1 MVSSDEFSFEADSMR
16 SLSHFQTFSSS
27 PSIESSVEVD
37 SMPILSDKQI
47 DPLSPSSFQDGLD
60 LLDMEEELLGP
71 SFEVIPS
78 LSVCGNIH
86 QAQYFPFWDEV
97 LKCGPWH
104 KKILKEGLRL
114 DFIDGILP
122 EPYEEKKNRSARLEP
137 AFVCDSLDSMSSS
150 NVLERLTEKPVCVN
164 PLFVASRELTPESR
178 KLRLCWDGS
187 RYINP
192 RLKKLSVKLT
202 HFTKASDLLYQGD
215 YQVSLDLKSFYYHLM
230 IFPAHRTYLGIAA
243 DLPDGSRQYYHYN
256 VLPFGLGPAAAIM
269 TRLVKP
275 IISYLASLGIRV
287 SIFLDD
293 SKINAATRALA
304 WKHYQITKDV
314 FQKAGFVIS
323 AEKSDDFS
331 DVSQQKMYLGFI
343 MCSVSMT
350 AKASDAKLSSVFS
363 FVRSFL
369 TSNKIAV
376 KDLAK
381 IAGRIASLRPALGYF
396 VLLVCRSAY
405 ASIARHVDSFG
416 WSGYTTLSA
425 ETKQELEL
433 FLQHAESLNG
443 YPLLQD
449 YRQQSL
455 QSFISSSSSYAGDAS
470 AIGACAYSLQTPSK
484 YFFQDLFSDHERTLS
499 SGHRELLTLKKAIL
513 SDVVPSS
520 TSAVW
525 YTDSKN
531 LVSFWEKG
539 TSKPDIQADV
549 IETLLYCKSHN
560 IELRVLHLPRE
571 DPRIEAADVG
581 SRYFDMDDWGIDQ
594 ASFSVLQFRFS
605 PSGFTLD
612 PFATPTNARLS
623 RFFSKYAYPGSS
635 ATDAFSVSWEG
646 ECIFACPP
654 IGKLISTWKKITIT
668 KNVSGV
674 IVFPVWKSALFWP
687 VFFHDGVHASWPAF
701 AVESF
706 DPYIVL
712 GQFYSGVMNGRNNY
726 LFCSIFF
733 DTSKTFSVSDDKL
746 CFK

>member
-1 MVSSDEFSFEADSMR
+1 MAN
-16 SLSHFQTFSSS
+16 LSKEQTA
-27 PSIESSVEVD
+27 
-37 SMPILSDKQI
+37 
-47 DPLSPSSFQDGLD
+47 PLSPSCFEYGSLD
-60 LLDMEEELLGP
+60 IMDLEEELLGP

-86 QAQYFPFWDEV
+86 QARYFPFWEDV

-114 DFIDGILP
+114 DFIDGVLP
-122 EPYEEKKNRSARLEP
+122 DTYEEKNNQSARLEP
-137 AFVCDSLDSMSSS
+137 AFVHDTLHSMSSS
-150 NVLERLTEKPVCVN
+150 NVLERLFEKPVCVN
-164 PLFVASRELTPESR
+164 PLTVASRELSPGSH

-243 DLPDGSRQYYHYN
+243 DMPDGSRQYYHYN

-314 FQKAGFVIS
+314 FLKAGFVIS

-343 MCSVSMT
+343 MCSITMT
-350 AKASDAKLSSVFS
+350 AKASDDKLSSVFS
-363 FVRSFL
+363 LVRSFL
-369 TSNKIAV
+369 SSSRIAV

-381 IAGRIASLRPALGYF
+381 IAGRIASLRPALGFF
-396 VLLVCRSAY
+396 VLLTSRSAY
-405 ASIARHVDSFG
+405 ASIARHVETFG
-416 WSGYTTLSA
+416 WSGFTTLSSD
-425 ETKQELEL
+425 TKLMLQL
-433 FLQHAESLNG
+433 FLDHAESLNG

-470 AIGACAYSLQTPSK
+470 AVGACAYSLQTPSK
-484 YFFQDLFSDHERTLS
+484 YFFQDRFSDHEMTLS

-513 SDVVPSS
+513 SDIVPPS
-520 TSAVW
+520 TAVVW
-525 YTDSKN
+525 YTDSQN

-539 TSKPDIQADV
+539 SSKPAIQTDI
-549 IETLLYCKSHN
+549 IETLLFCKNLN

-594 ASFSVLQFRFS
+594 ASFSILQFRFS

-612 PFATPTNARLS
+612 PFATPSNNRLS
-623 RFFSKYAYPGSS
+623 RFFSKYAYPGSL
-635 ATDAFSVSWEG
+635 ATDAFSVSWEN

-668 KNVSGV
+668 
-674 IVFPVWKSALFWP
+674 
-687 VFFHDGVHASWPAF
+687 
-701 AVESF
+701 
-706 DPYIVL
+706 
-712 GQFYSGVMNGRNNY
+712 
-726 LFCSIFF
+726 
-733 DTSKTFSVSDDKL
+733 
-746 CFK
+746 